1 MFNLAWRN
9 IWRQRGRSLVTAIV
23 IAFVV
28 IFTLVYFGLLE
39 AMKNGMFQRI
49 TESSGHISLRVENW
63 RDKREFYSLL
73 IPDAAEKRAA
83 LENIAQGAEVKAVL
97 EVPAL
102 LLGEVRSRGIQLLGV
117 ASPTS
122 ETERFTRDYLLEGR
136 LPAPDAQ
143 GEIALGQA
151 LAQALK
157 VKLGDMTYALAPGTE
172 GVGAM
177 AFEVV
182 GLLDLPEQS
191 LEARFAYLSLP
202 AAQELAA
209 PGAVTQFEV
218 YLPELRRLAD
228 EGAIEPLK
236 ATIVQ
241 ALGPGLSIE
250 NWREANPALATYI
263 NIMDPIIIIFD
274 ALFFVLAGLL
284 VVNTIYLSVLER
296 VREFGVIIAMG
307 ANRWQVIRMVLL
319 ESLVLVAS
327 GSVVGFGIGLGLI
340 GLMSRGFSMPSA
352 ESYAE
357 FGIPTVM
364 YASISLEQILI
375 TFFFAL
381 GTALLA
387 ALWPAWTAGRLQPV
401 EAMRFAA

>member
-1 MFNLAWRN
+1 
-9 IWRQRGRSLVTAIV
+9 LVTAIV
-23 IAFVV
+23 IAVV
-28 IFTLVYFGLLE
+28 ILFTLVYFGLLE

-49 TESSGHISLRVENW
+49 TETSGHISIRVEDW

-73 IPDAAEKRAA
+73 IPDATEKQAA
-83 LENIAQGAEVKAVL
+83 LERIVQGAEIKAVL
-97 EVPAL
+97 EVPTL
-102 LLGEVRSRGIQLLGV
+102 LMGEVRSRGIQLLGV
-117 ASPTS
+117 ASPAS
-122 ETERFTRDYLLEGR
+122 EIERFTQDYLAEGR
-136 LPAPDAQ
+136 LPAPDALE
-143 GEIALGQA
+143 EIALGQA

-157 VKLGDMTYALAPGTE
+157 VKLGDRTYALAPGTE

-209 PGAVTQFEV
+209 PAAVTQFEI

-228 EGAIEPLK
+228 EGTIEPLK
-236 ATIVQ
+236 TKIIQ

-284 VVNTIYLSVLER
+284 VVNTIYCQTLGGVKPSPLGDSFSDR
-296 VREFGVIIAMG
+296 VEV
-307 ANRWQVIRMVLL
+307 
-319 ESLVLVAS
+319 
-327 GSVVGFGIGLGLI
+327 
-340 GLMSRGFSMPSA
+340 
-352 ESYAE
+352 
-357 FGIPTVM
+357 
-364 YASISLEQILI
+364 
-375 TFFFAL
+375 
-381 GTALLA
+381 
-387 ALWPAWTAGRLQPV
+387 
-401 EAMRFAA
+401 

>member
-23 IAFVV
+23 IAVVV
-28 IFTLVYFGLLE
+28 IFTLFYFGLLE

-49 TESSGHISLRVENW
+49 TETSGHISVRVEDW

-73 IPDAAEKRAA
+73 IPDAAAKQAA
-83 LENIAQGAEVKAVL
+83 LENIAKGAEVKAVL
-97 EVPAL
+97 EVPTL

-117 ASPTS
+117 ASPAS
-122 ETERFTRDYLLEGR
+122 ETERFTKDYLAEGR
-136 LPAPDAQ
+136 LPAPDALE
-143 GEIALGQA
+143 EIALGQA

-182 GLLDLPEQS
+182 GLLDLPEQT

-209 PGAVTQFEV
+209 PGAVTQFEL
-218 YLPELRRLAD
+218 YLPDLRRLVD
-228 EGAIEPLK
+228 EVEITPLK
-236 ATIVQ
+236 ANIIK
-241 ALGPGLSIE
+241 ALGTGLSIE
-250 NWREANPALATYI
+250 SWREANPALASYI
-263 NIMDPIIIIFD
+263 NILDPVIIIFD

-319 ESLVLVAS
+319 ESLILVAS
-327 GSVVGFGIGLGLI
+327 GSVVGFAIGLGLV
-340 GLMSRGFSMPSA
+340 GAMSRGFSLPSA
-352 ESYAE
+352 EAYAE

-364 YASISLEQILI
+364 YASISLEQIVV
-375 TFFFAL
+375 TFAFAL

-387 ALWPAWTAGRLQPV
+387 ALWPAWMAGRLQPV

>member
-1 MFNLAWRN
+1 
-9 IWRQRGRSLVTAIV
+9 
-23 IAFVV
+23 
-28 IFTLVYFGLLE
+28 
-39 AMKNGMFQRI
+39 
-49 TESSGHISLRVENW
+49 
-63 RDKREFYSLL
+63 
-73 IPDAAEKRAA
+73 
-83 LENIAQGAEVKAVL
+83 
-97 EVPAL
+97 
-102 LLGEVRSRGIQLLGV
+102 
-117 ASPTS
+117 
-122 ETERFTRDYLLEGR
+122 
-136 LPAPDAQ
+136 
-143 GEIALGQA
+143 
-151 LAQALK
+151 
-157 VKLGDMTYALAPGTE
+157 
-172 GVGAM
+172 M

-209 PGAVTQFEV
+209 PAAVTQFEI

-228 EGAIEPLK
+228 EGTIEPLK
-236 ATIVQ
+236 TKIIQ

-296 VREFGVIIAMG
+296 IREFGVIIAMG
-307 ANRWQVIRMVLL
+307 ANRWQIIRMVLL

-327 GSVVGFGIGLGLI
+327 GSVVGFAIGLGLI
-340 GLMSRGFSMPSA
+340 GIMIRGFSMPSA

-375 TFFFAL
+375 TFLFAL

>member
-28 IFTLVYFGLLE
+28 IFTLFYFGLLE

-49 TESSGHISLRVENW
+49 TESSGHISVRVENW

-73 IPDAAEKRAA
+73 IPDATEKQAS
-83 LENIAQGAEVKAVL
+83 LEDIAQGAEVKAIL

-102 LLGEVRSRGIQLLGV
+102 LLLGV
-117 ASPTS
+117 ASPAS
-122 ETERFTRDYLLEGR
+122 ETERFTRDYLVEGR
-136 LPAPDAQ
+136 LPAPDALE
-143 GEIALGQA
+143 EIALGQA

-157 VKLGDMTYALAPGTE
+157 VKLDDMTYALAPGTE

-182 GLLDLPEQS
+182 GLLDLPEQT
-191 LEARFAYLSLP
+191 LEARVAYLSLP
-202 AAQELAA
+202 AAQALAA
-209 PGAVTQFEV
+209 PGAVTQFEI
-218 YLPELRRLAD
+218 YLPELRRLVDEA
-228 EGAIEPLK
+228 EGAPLK
-236 ATIVQ
+236 VNITE
-241 ALGPGLSIE
+241 ALGSGLSIE
-250 NWREANPALATYI
+250 NWREANPALASYI
-263 NIMDPIIIIFD
+263 NMLDPVIIIFD

-296 VREFGVIIAMG
+296 VREFGVIMAMG
-307 ANRWQVIRMVLL
+307 ANRWQVIRMVLM
-319 ESLVLVAS
+319 ESLMLVGC
-327 GSVVGFGIGLGLI
+327 GSVVGFAVGLGI
-340 GLMSRGFSMPSA
+340 VGAMSRGFSLPSA

-375 TFFFAL
+375 TFAFAL

-387 ALWPAWTAGRLQPV
+387 ALWPAWMAGRLQPV